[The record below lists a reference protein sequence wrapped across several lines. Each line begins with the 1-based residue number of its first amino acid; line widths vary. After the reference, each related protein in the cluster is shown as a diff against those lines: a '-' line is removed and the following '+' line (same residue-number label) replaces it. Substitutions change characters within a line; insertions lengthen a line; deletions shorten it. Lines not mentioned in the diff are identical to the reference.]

1 MSELKS
7 FLKNKTD
14 FKDEYFYYFLP
25 SYNYEKKAII
35 GEKIKKF
42 NGVSIFTQI
51 YIKN

>member
-7 FLKNKTD
+7 FLKKKTD

-25 SYNYEKKAII
+25 SYNYERKAAI

-42 NGVSIFTQI
+42 NGVSIYTQI
-51 YIKN
+51 YINN